1 MNIIFKTYLSFLEF
15 SIFLIKFIVK
25 FENFLDK
32 IKLFDIAKRLI
43 III

>member
-15 SIFLIKFIVK
+15 SIKFIVK
-25 FENFLDK
+25 FENFLNK
-32 IKLFDIAKRLI
+32 TKLFDTVKRLI